1 MYFEK
6 MQSKFHCGF
15 QKGFSTQYCISLMLE
30 KWKHAV
36 HKKKVLKAFLTDLSK
51 SSDCIYN

>member
-1 MYFEK
+1 MNFEK

-36 HKKKVLKAFLTDLSK
+36 RKKKVLKAFPTDLSK
-51 SSDCIYN
+51 SPACIYN